1 MVLLTPGPTPIHP
14 RVQLALGK
22 EMRGHLDP
30 EVLATNR
37 RIREQL
43 QVLFDPGPG
52 ALLAAMPGS
61 GSLGMEAGLNNLGD
75 QGDAV
80 LLLVNGTFGERM
92 VEIAQAYRLDYTVL
106 RFEPGHPIDPQAVAE
121 VLSRRAYKLVALVHG
136 ETSTG
141 VINPLEEIAGLVQSH
156 GALFML
162 DAVTTAGMMPLSMQ
176 KLGIDYAFT
185 GSQKCLS
192 APPGLA
198 PFALSQRG
206 RECLGQ
212 VQGWY
217 SDLSRV
223 AVYWEQEGYFC
234 TSPVLLH
241 YALEEALRLALEEG
255 LKPRQKRAEIMYSTV
270 LSLLEEIGFS
280 AFAAE
285 GARLPTVLVVRPPL
299 GLDEAEIRQQL
310 YLRGVSIA
318 GGIGPTAG
326 KVLRLGLMGESARVE
341 HYLVFFKALGEV
353 LVKTGLERA
362 FEERMGLV
370 AAGPA
375 QVWFEG

>member
-14 RVQLALGK
+14 RVQAALSQP
-22 EMRGHLDP
+22 MRGHLDP
-30 EVLATNR
+30 EVLQTNR
-37 RIREQL
+37 RIREYL
-43 QVLFDPGPG
+43 KLLFDPGEG

-61 GSLGMEAGLNNLGD
+61 GSLGMEAGLTNLAGE
-75 QGDAV
+75 GDAV

-92 VEIAQAYRLDYTVL
+92 VEIAHAYNLDYTVL
-106 RFEPGHPIDPQAVAE
+106 RCEPGHPMDPAQVEKA
-121 VLSRRAYKLVALVHG
+121 LSQRTYKLVALVHG

-141 VINPLEEIAGLVQSH
+141 VLNPAREIAQQVADH

-162 DAVTTAGMMPLSMQ
+162 DAVTTAAMMPLSLWQMQ
-176 KLGIDYAFT
+176 VDYAFT

-206 RECLGQ
+206 REMLGQ
-212 VQGWY
+212 VRGWY

-241 YALEEALRLALEEG
+241 FALEEALKLALEEG
-255 LKPRQKRAEIMYSTV
+255 LENRQQRAERLYGAV
-270 LSLLEEIGFS
+270 LSLLEELGFS
-280 AFAAE
+280 AYATA
-285 GARLPTVLVVRPPL
+285 GARLPTVLVVRPPE
-299 GLDEAEIRQQL
+299 GYSEAEIRKGL
-310 YLRGVSIA
+310 YARGVAVA

-326 KVLRLGLMGESARVE
+326 KVLRLGLMGEGARAA
-341 HYLVFFKALGEV
+341 HYRVFFKALGEV
-353 LVKTGLERA
+353 LKKRGLEEAFSERA
-362 FEERMGLV
+362 RGLE
-370 AAGPA
+370 AESHEQLPA
-375 QVWFEG
+375 

>member
-14 RVQLALGK
+14 RVQAALGK

-37 RIREQL
+37 RIRAHL
-43 QVLFDPGPG
+43 DRLFDPGEG
-52 ALLAAMPGS
+52 ALLAALPGS
-61 GSLGMEAGLNNLGD
+61 GSLAMEAGLTNLADEGD
-75 QGDAV
+75 PV

-92 VEIAQAYRLDYTVL
+92 VEIAHAYRLDYRVL
-106 RFEPGHPIDPQAVAE
+106 RAEPGQPIDPAAVEQALKA
-121 VLSRRAYKLVALVHG
+121 RAYKLVALVHG

-141 VINPLEEIAGLVQSH
+141 VLNPVEAIAPLVHAH

-162 DAVTTAGMMPLSMQ
+162 DAVTTAGMVPLSMQ
-176 KLGIDYAFT
+176 RLGVDYAFT

-212 VQGWY
+212 VRGWY

-255 LKPRQKRAEIMYSTV
+255 LEQRQQRAARMHRVV
-270 LSLLEEIGFS
+270 LSLLQELGFS
-280 AFAAE
+280 AYAAPE
-285 GARLPTVLVVRPPL
+285 ARLPTVLVVRPPQ
-299 GLDEAEIRQQL
+299 GWSEAEIRKGL
-310 YLRGVSIA
+310 YTRGVSVA

-326 KVLRLGLMGESARVE
+326 QVLRLGLMGEGARPE
-341 HYLVFFKALGEV
+341 PYRAFFRALGEV
-353 LVKTGLERA
+353 LGVGGLERA
-362 FEERMGLV
+362 FEERLGL
-370 AAGPA
+370 AMA
-375 QVWFEG
+375 

>member
-1 MVLLTPGPTPIHP
+1 MILLTPGPTPIHP
-14 RVQLALGK
+14 RVQTALGK

-37 RIREQL
+37 RIRGYL
-43 QVLFDPGPG
+43 ATLFDPGEG

-61 GSLGMEAGLNNLGD
+61 GSLGMEAGLTNLAD
-75 QGDAV
+75 EGDAV
-80 LLLVNGTFGERM
+80 LLLVSGTFGERM
-92 VEIAQAYRLDYTVL
+92 VEIAHAYRFDYKVL
-106 RFEPGHPIDPQAVAE
+106 RSEPGHPIDPEAVAE
-121 VLSRRAYKLVALVHG
+121 ELNHRPYKLVALVHG

-141 VINPLEEIAGLVQSH
+141 VLNPLQEIAALVQAH

-176 KLGIDYAFT
+176 TLGVDYTFT

-212 VQGWY
+212 VRGWY

-241 YALEEALRLALEEG
+241 YALEEALKLAFEEG
-255 LKPRQKRAEIMYSTV
+255 LENRQKRAETLYAAV
-270 LSLLEEIGFS
+270 LSLLEELGFS
-280 AFAAE
+280 AYAAQ
-285 GARLPTVLVVRPPL
+285 GARLPTVLVVRPPQ
-299 GLDEAEIRQQL
+299 GLHEAEIRKGL
-310 YLRGVSIA
+310 YARGVSVA

-326 KVLRLGLMGESARVE
+326 KVLRLGLMGESARIE
-341 HYLVFFKALGEV
+341 HYRVFFKALGEV
-353 LVKTGLERA
+353 LGKSGLERA
-362 FEERMGLV
+362 FEERLGLV
-370 AAGPA
+370 S
-375 QVWFEG
+375 F

>member
-14 RVQLALGK
+14 RVQAALSQP
-22 EMRGHLDP
+22 MRGHLDP
-30 EVLATNR
+30 EVLQTNR
-37 RIREQL
+37 RIREYL
-43 QVLFDPGPG
+43 KLLFDPGEG

-61 GSLGMEAGLNNLGD
+61 GSLGMEAGLTNLAGE
-75 QGDAV
+75 GDAV

-92 VEIAQAYRLDYTVL
+92 VEIAHAYNLDYTVL
-106 RFEPGHPIDPQAVAE
+106 RCEPGHPMDPAQVEKA
-121 VLSRRAYKLVALVHG
+121 LSQRTYKLVALVHG

-141 VINPLEEIAGLVQSH
+141 VLNPAREIAQQVADH

-162 DAVTTAGMMPLSMQ
+162 DAVTTAAMMPLSLWQMQ
-176 KLGIDYAFT
+176 VDYAFT

-206 RECLGQ
+206 REMLGQ
-212 VQGWY
+212 VRGWY

-241 YALEEALRLALEEG
+241 FALEEALKLALEEG
-255 LKPRQKRAEIMYSTV
+255 LENRRQRAERLYGAV
-270 LSLLEEIGFS
+270 LSLLEELGFS
-280 AFAAE
+280 AYATA
-285 GARLPTVLVVRPPL
+285 GARLPTVLVVRPPE
-299 GLDEAEIRQQL
+299 GYSEAEIRKGL
-310 YLRGVSIA
+310 YARGVAVA

-326 KVLRLGLMGESARVE
+326 KVLRLGLMGEGARAE
-341 HYLVFFKALGEV
+341 HYRVFFKALGEV
-353 LVKTGLERA
+353 LKKRGLEEAFSERA
-362 FEERMGLV
+362 RGLEAESHERL
-370 AAGPA
+370 PA
-375 QVWFEG
+375 

>member
-14 RVQLALGK
+14 RVQMALSK

-37 RIREQL
+37 RIREHL
-43 QVLFDPGPG
+43 HLLFDPGHG

-61 GSLGMEAGLNNLGD
+61 GSLGMEAGLNNLADEGD
-75 QGDAV
+75 PV

-106 RFEPGHPIDPQAVAE
+106 RFEPGHPVDPQAVAKE
-121 VLSRRAYKLVALVHG
+121 LTRRSYKLVALVHG

-198 PFALSQRG
+198 PFALSKRG
-206 RECLGQ
+206 RERLGQ
-212 VQGWY
+212 VRGWY

-255 LKPRQKRAEIMYSTV
+255 LENRRRRAEVMYRTV

-285 GARLPTVLVVRPPL
+285 GARLSTVLVVRPPL
-299 GLDEAEIRQQL
+299 GLQEAEIRQQL
-310 YLRGVSIA
+310 YARGVSIA

-341 HYLVFFKALGEV
+341 HYQVFFKALGEV
-353 LVKTGLERA
+353 LAKTGLERA
-362 FEERMGLV
+362 FAERMGLT
-370 AAGPA
+370 AAGP
-375 QVWFEG
+375 G

>member
-1 MVLLTPGPTPIHP
+1 
-14 RVQLALGK
+14 
-22 EMRGHLDP
+22 
-30 EVLATNR
+30 
-37 RIREQL
+37 
-43 QVLFDPGPG
+43 
-52 ALLAAMPGS
+52 
-61 GSLGMEAGLNNLGD
+61 
-75 QGDAV
+75 
-80 LLLVNGTFGERM
+80 
-92 VEIAQAYRLDYTVL
+92 VL
-106 RFEPGHPIDPQAVAE
+106 RFEPGHPVDPQAVAKE
-121 VLSRRAYKLVALVHG
+121 LTRRSYKLVALVHG

-141 VINPLEEIAGLVQSH
+141 VINPLEEIADLVQSH

-198 PFALSQRG
+198 PFALSKRG
-206 RECLGQ
+206 RERLGQ
-212 VQGWY
+212 VRGWY

-255 LKPRQKRAEIMYSTV
+255 LENRRRRAEVMYRTV

-285 GARLPTVLVVRPPL
+285 GARLSTVLVVRPPL
-299 GLDEAEIRQQL
+299 GLQEAEIRQQL
-310 YLRGVSIA
+310 YARGVSIA

-341 HYLVFFKALGEV
+341 HYLVFFKSLGEV
-353 LVKTGLERA
+353 LAKTGLERA
-362 FEERMGLV
+362 FADRMGLT
-370 AAGPA
+370 AAGP
-375 QVWFEG
+375 G

>member
-1 MVLLTPGPTPIHP
+1 MILLTPGPTLIHP
-14 RVQLALGK
+14 RVQQALSK

-37 RIREQL
+37 RIREYL
-43 QVLFDPGPG
+43 QELFDPGEG

-61 GSLGMEAGLNNLGD
+61 GSLGMEAGLTNLADEGD
-75 QGDAV
+75 PV

-92 VEIAQAYRLDYTVL
+92 VEIAHAYSFDYTVL
-106 RFEPGHPIDPQAVAE
+106 RSEPGHPIDPQVVEQA
-121 VLSRRAYKLVALVHG
+121 LSKRPYKLVALVHG

-141 VINPLEEIAGLVQSH
+141 VINPAEAIATLVRDH

-162 DAVTTAGMMPLSMQ
+162 DAVTTAGMMPLSMG
-176 KLGIDYAFT
+176 KMGVDYAFT

-212 VQGWY
+212 VRGWY

-241 YALEEALRLALEEG
+241 YALEEALKLALEEG
-255 LKPRQKRAEIMYSTV
+255 LDNRYQRTVKMYGAV
-270 LSLLEEIGFS
+270 LSLLEDLGFS
-280 AFAAE
+280 AYAE
-285 GARLPTVLVVRPPL
+285 QGARLPTVLVVRPPKQMH
-299 GLDEAEIRQQL
+299 EAEIRKAL
-310 YLRGVSIA
+310 YVKGVSVA

-326 KVLRLGLMGESARVE
+326 QVLRLGLMGENARPE
-341 HYLVFFKALGEV
+341 HYCVFFKALGEV
-353 LVKTGLERA
+353 LGKSGLEQAFAERFGLARA
-362 FEERMGLV
+362 
-370 AAGPA
+370 
-375 QVWFEG
+375 

>member
-14 RVQLALGK
+14 RVQAALGR

-30 EVLATNR
+30 ETLATNR
-37 RIREQL
+37 RIREYL
-43 QVLFDPGPG
+43 NVLFDPGEG

-61 GSLGMEAGLNNLGD
+61 GSLGMEAGLTNLAD
-75 QGDAV
+75 EGDAV
-80 LLLVNGTFGERM
+80 LLLVSGTFGERM
-92 VEIAQAYRLDYTVL
+92 VEIAHAYGFDYTVL
-106 RFEPGHPIDPQAVAE
+106 RSEPGHPINPAAVE
-121 VLSRRAYKLVALVHG
+121 HELSKKVYKLVALVHG

-141 VINPLEEIAGLVQSH
+141 VINPAEDIAKLVAEH

-162 DAVTTAGMMPLSMQ
+162 DPVTTAAMMPLSMRKMQ
-176 KLGIDYAFT
+176 VDYAFT

-206 RECLGQ
+206 RQMLGQ
-212 VQGWY
+212 VRGWY

-241 YALEEALRLALEEG
+241 FALEEALKLALEEG
-255 LKPRQKRAEIMYSTV
+255 LENRHRRAVHMYNAV
-270 LSLLEEIGFS
+270 LNTLQTLGFS
-280 AFAAE
+280 PYAAE
-285 GARLPTVLVVRPPL
+285 GARLPTVLVVRPPQGINEADIRK
-299 GLDEAEIRQQL
+299 GLYAK
-310 YLRGVSIA
+310 GVSVA

-326 KVLRLGLMGESARVE
+326 QVLRLGLMGESARVE
-341 HYLVFFKALGEV
+341 HYRTFFRALGEV
-353 LVKTGLERA
+353 MGKSGLERA
-362 FEERMGLV
+362 FEEQMLV
-370 AAGPA
+370 GA
-375 QVWFEG
+375 